1 MKRLI
6 AVLLVMGVIMTT
18 FASVVN
24 QIELEGSDKPA
35 SSTTVSLELSGNCGK
50 VWFSEGKGGVAT
62 ETYALTMQAPNLVTN
77 VNGNT
82 GANPK
87 VCAKSAS
94 GEDHGL
100 YLNWNIVSTVKV
112 SVSLGIIAPM
122 KKDGTESSTD
132 VNDRIGWSVTSG
144 GQTISVSDTGTVSNE
159 NGKVVVH
166 TKNAVKYGEAS
177 SQIIDVETDNVWGK
191 NNGTY
196 TAILTAYI
204 RTGE

>member
-6 AVLLVMGVIMTT
+6 AVLLIMGVIMTA
-18 FASVVN
+18 FAGTATGTRGPISISNAEAIAADTDVVLILN
-24 QIELEGSDKPA
+24 KNAGI
-35 SSTTVSLELSGNCGK
+35 
-50 VWFSEGKGGVAT
+50 VWFSKGENSQSISTYSLSLPESIGLNQSTSGNNDLVAT
-62 ETYALTMQAPNLVTN
+62 GTDL
-77 VNGNT
+77 
-82 GANPK
+82 K
-87 VCAKSAS
+87 
-94 GEDHGL
+94 
-100 YLNWNIVSTVKV
+100 LNWNIVSSVPV
-112 SVSLGIIAPM
+112 SVSLGITEPM

-166 TKNAVKYGEAS
+166 TKSAVKYGEAG
-177 SQIIDVETDNVWGK
+177 SQIIEVATNNVWGK

-196 TAILTAYI
+196 TATLTAYI